1 MESIEHVGLPH
12 TIQTNEAVH
21 LRRKVTGRRGYAL
34 EVEKM
39 KTLNDHG

>member
-1 MESIEHVGLPH
+1 MKRIEHVGLPH

-21 LRRKVTGRRGYAL
+21 LRRKVTGRRADTL

-39 KTLNDHG
+39 KTLKDHG